1 MRSRKNRDVVRVKKG
16 ILDVD
21 DDNNSRPDERRM
33 CKKENECTNDPDL
46 MLNAFAFFFIK
57 NAISPSKRN

>member
-1 MRSRKNRDVVRVKKG
+1 MRVRKG

-33 CKKENECTNDPDL
+33 CKKENGCTNDPDL